1 MSRIYDSGRGIA
13 PSTHVLAIGVGKY
26 PFLLGGNERLA
37 AYPLGLKQLESPPIS
52 LKALI
57 DWFLAPTL
65 DAGNIGFYND
75 QAPLGTIH
83 ALASANNPV
92 MVTVPNTTVEL
103 DAATK
108 NNIESAFDSWLECLK
123 SNDANIGVFY
133 FCGHG
138 VMVTN
143 HYLLSEDFGVDNHRP
158 WEKAFDISD
167 TIRSVEREFKGALY
181 FFIDAC
187 REVSREVALSIGGDP
202 QPLMSVNITKS
213 VSRSSLARISATG
226 EGKLAF
232 APSGS
237 EVSYFSQALLH
248 ALSGFAGIK
257 TAGTPVWEVDGETLA
272 SAIRKILERG
282 WENAASQVSEQLTQG
297 RSIPLLRLRTSPK
310 VVVEVNYL
318 PENMRDQ
325 YELYLKSI
333 GTSTFTH
340 IVQTRENKCLMAN
353 VPMGM
358 YSIGA
363 IDPTGVLQSDIRE
376 NEDLRP
382 PYFTLALGG

>member
-1 MSRIYDSGRGIA
+1 MSQIYDSGRGIA

-26 PFLLGGNERLA
+26 PFLLGGNKTLA
-37 AYPLGLKQLESPPIS
+37 AYPLGLKQLESPSVS

-65 DAGNIGFYND
+65 DVGNIGFCND

-83 ALASANNPV
+83 SLASANNPV
-92 MVTVPNTTVEL
+92 LISTPNTIVEL

-108 NNIESAFDSWLECLK
+108 NNIESDFESWLECLK
-123 SNDANIGVFY
+123 SNDSNIGVFY

-143 HYLLSEDFGVDNHRP
+143 HYLLAEDFGANKHRP

-181 FFIDAC
+181 FFVDAC
-187 REVSREVALSIGGDP
+187 REVSKEVALSIGGDP
-202 QPLMSVNITKS
+202 QPLMSVNVTKG
-213 VSRSSLARISATG
+213 VARSSLARISGTG

-232 APSGS
+232 APLGS
-237 EVSYFSQALLH
+237 EISYFTQALLQ

-257 TAGTPVWEVDGETLA
+257 TAGVPVWEIDGETLA
-272 SAIRKILERG
+272 SAIRKILEKRG
-282 WENAASQVSEQLTQG
+282 GASSQASEQVTQG
-297 RSIPLLRLRTSPK
+297 KSVALLRLQTSPQ
-310 VVVEVNYL
+310 VAVEVNYL
-318 PENMRDQ
+318 PEHMRDQ

-333 GTSTFTH
+333 GGGISTH
-340 IVQTRENKCLMAN
+340 IVQTKENKSLMAN

-358 YSIGA
+358 YIIGA
-363 IDPTGVLQSDIRE
+363 IDPNGVLRSDIRE
-376 NEDLRP
+376 DEDLRP